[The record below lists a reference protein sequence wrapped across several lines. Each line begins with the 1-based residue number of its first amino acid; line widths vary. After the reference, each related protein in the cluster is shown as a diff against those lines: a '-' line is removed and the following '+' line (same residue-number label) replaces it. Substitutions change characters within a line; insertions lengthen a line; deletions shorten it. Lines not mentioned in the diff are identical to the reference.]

1 MDKASVDWGEVGEV
15 VGVGFGMVFLI
26 LGILALIIWIVGI
39 ILQKRASASKGNN
52 EEVKP

>member
-1 MDKASVDWGEVGEV
+1 MDETSIDWGEVGEV

-39 ILQKRASASKGNN
+39 ILQKRANLTKGNN
-52 EEVKP
+52 KEVKP